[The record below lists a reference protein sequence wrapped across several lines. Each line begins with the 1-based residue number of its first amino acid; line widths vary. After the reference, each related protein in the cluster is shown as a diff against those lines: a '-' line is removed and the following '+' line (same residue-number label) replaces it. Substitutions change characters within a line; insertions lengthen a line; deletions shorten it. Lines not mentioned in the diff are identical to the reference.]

1 MPATDVAMVVRPAKA
16 AELLGI
22 GVSTL
27 WRYTKEVEDFPKPVR
42 INSRVSVFVR
52 EELDNWV
59 TNRIASARKAS

>member
-27 WRYTKEVEDFPKPVR
+27 WRYAKTVEDFPKPVR
-42 INSRVSVFVR
+42 INARVSVFVR
-52 EELDNWV
+52 EELDSWV
-59 TNRIASARKAS
+59 ESRIASARKAS